1 MITGYK
7 QIVSDDSDTVEVD
20 CDNDL
25 ESSLEGAGLRS
36 AVSRIKS
43 ALSRNRPESAHHS
56 KQRPDSNKAN
66 YQLKPIVYTNLEG
79 QVDYFV
85 DKMLL
90 ILSKVIVQELLQTA
104 DEMCSDT
111 LINLRIRQTRNA
123 PLRTSA
129 SLQRDTIKD

>member
-1 MITGYK
+1 M
-7 QIVSDDSDTVEVD
+7 
-20 CDNDL
+20 
-25 ESSLEGAGLRS
+25 
-36 AVSRIKS
+36 
-43 ALSRNRPESAHHS
+43 
-56 KQRPDSNKAN
+56 
-66 YQLKPIVYTNLEG
+66 KPIVYTNLEG